1 MRSPERSPF
10 AIYLNELRKKR
21 ELTLRQL
28 GTLAG
33 IDHTYLS
40 KIENDLVSVPSVT
53 AIYKLAAA
61 LKATPEQLDQLTRL
75 SDKLRDHPIEVS
87 PNRSKEEGLLL
98 KRIYSGA
105 VNRAQ
110 AREMLSLID
119 NKKRGRARR
128 AS

>member
-21 ELTLRQL
+21 GLTLRQL
-28 GTLAG
+28 GTEAG

-40 KIENDLVSVPSVT
+40 KIENDLVGVPSVN

-61 LKATPEQLDQLTRL
+61 LEAKPDQLDQMMRL
-75 SDKLRDHPIEVS
+75 SDKLRDKPIEVS

-98 KRIYSGA
+98 QRIYAGA
-105 VNRAQ
+105 VNRTQ

-119 NKKRGRARR
+119 NKKRGRTRR